1 MESKYFHELKAIIQ
15 NDLLQSTY
23 KLALLRAI
31 IEIARDSANDKIH
44 LNEISVYP
52 FSQLQR
58 RVLTYYYPLFAYPS
72 FIPQM
77 HTESASPD
85 TGRQLTLRRSMSP
98 IVQYY
103 NSNGGFEQFLSDLE
117 NDKVPEKLG
126 SNYFRL
132 LETVSTTFIAQP
144 MKYLGNSLRSKGY
157 TVVQYLEQPPYSDS
171 VTTPADPAGYY
182 AIPDEYARIF
192 EDPACAQ
199 HLLDLVI
206 QRWIEYTLGLSDDL
220 TPEELYNLLLFKASV
235 EDPEPQS
242 ALDPHGNPLQP
253 VSCFKWCDKIV
264 ALMDGQSGQV
274 SIIQTLEEKIRA
286 EYEQFSSLRN
296 KIKNLNDCI
305 SETVLKIQNIDESIR
320 QIGAV

>member
-1 MESKYFHELKAIIQ
+1 MESKYFHEIKAIIQ

-44 LNEISVYP
+44 LNEFSIYP

-77 HTESASPD
+77 YAESAFPN
-85 TGRQLTLRRSMSP
+85 TKRQLVLRKSMSP
-98 IVQYY
+98 IVHYY

-126 SNYFRL
+126 SDYFRL
-132 LETVSTTFIAQP
+132 LETVRKTFIEQP
-144 MKYLGNSLRSKGY
+144 MKYLGNSLRFEGY
-157 TVVQYLEQPPYSDS
+157 TVVQYLEQLPYSDS
-171 VTTPADPAGYY
+171 VTSPADPAGYY

-220 TPEELYNLLLFKASV
+220 TAEGVYDLLLFMTGV
-235 EDPEPQS
+235 ENPQPQP
-242 ALDPHGNPLQP
+242 ALDPLGTPSQP
-253 VSCFKWCDKIV
+253 ASCFKWCDKIF
-264 ALMDGQSGQV
+264 ALMDGQGDQV
-274 SIIQTLEEKIRA
+274 SMIQTLEEKIRA
-286 EYEQFSSLRN
+286 
-296 KIKNLNDCI
+296 
-305 SETVLKIQNIDESIR
+305 
-320 QIGAV
+320 